1 VNVKVAV
8 CPGLERFR
16 NYCGLI
22 KVARSGFPWEKTTKG
37 DGASVYTN
45 CETALT
51 DADVGVAA
59 IVKSGAAITM
69 VTALDVLAAL
79 F

>member
-1 VNVKVAV
+1 M
-8 CPGLERFR
+8 RM
-16 NYCGLI
+16 
-22 KVARSGFPWEKTTKG
+22 W
-37 DGASVYTN
+37 AS
-45 CETALT
+45 
-51 DADVGVAA
+51 AA

>member
-8 CPGLERFR
+8 CPG
-16 NYCGLI
+16 
-22 KVARSGFPWEKTTKG
+22 
-37 DGASVYTN
+37 
-45 CETALT
+45 LT